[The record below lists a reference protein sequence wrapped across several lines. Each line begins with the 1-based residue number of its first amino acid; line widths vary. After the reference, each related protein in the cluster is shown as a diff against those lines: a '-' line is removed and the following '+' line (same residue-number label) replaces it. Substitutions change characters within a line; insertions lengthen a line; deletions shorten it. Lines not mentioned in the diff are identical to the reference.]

1 MSKLAFDDLE
11 LVYEQM
17 AVAIDQA
24 GPEQESLFLAKLALA
39 LAQEC
44 GDRAV
49 IEDCIK
55 MALQDIEKEAQ

>member
-1 MSKLAFDDLE
+1 MPKLAFDDLE

-24 GPEQESLFLAKLALA
+24 GPQQESLFLAKLALA

-44 GDRAV
+44 GDHTLV
-49 IEDCIK
+49 ENCIK
-55 MALQDIEKEAQ
+55 MALQDIEREAQ